1 MCIRDSPS
9 VINEFKKVRQPYSV
23 DAISQIVGEEVVR
36 HRELFAE
43 GIAQTRVERDRLIA
57 ALSQLDKVTVYPSEA
72 NFVMLK
78 LPFAVRT
85 WNDLD
90 EKHSVLVRNV
100 SGENHL
106 AGCLRVTV
114 GTPEENDRFLDALK
128 TELDDLANQ
137 R

>member
-1 MCIRDSPS
+1 MI
-9 VINEFKKVRQPYSV
+9 
-23 DAISQIVGEEVVR
+23 
-36 HRELFAE
+36 
-43 GIAQTRVERDRLIA
+43 
-57 ALSQLDKVTVYPSEA
+57 
-72 NFVMLK
+72 LK